1 MLIICEVTPTFC
13 QLPSSQSTN
22 SHHRVPSSM
31 TVSPSKYSDSDSYSA
46 TTASNSTMQ
55 CESVISYAL
64 FSYCCVTNVLC
75 ADGMA
80 ARSSFIRSVALGIV
94 NVFLRNLLMVFAG
107 SCHCTLVIVFAVK
120 FYNFIMVDWRIDCM

>member
-1 MLIICEVTPTFC
+1 MKE
-13 QLPSSQSTN
+13 Q
-22 SHHRVPSSM
+22 
-31 TVSPSKYSDSDSYSA
+31 PSKYSDSDSYSA

-55 CESVISYAL
+55 CESVIFYAL

-75 ADGMA
+75 ADGMVDGMA

-94 NVFLRNLLMVFAG
+94 DVFVRNLLMVFAG
-107 SCHCTLVIVFAVK
+107 SCHCTQMIVFAVK

>member
-55 CESVISYAL
+55 CESVIFYAL
-64 FSYCCVTNVLC
+64 FSYYCVTNVLC

-80 ARSSFIRSVALGIV
+80 DGSAARSSFIRSVVLGIV
-94 NVFLRNLLMVFAG
+94 DVFVRNLLMVFAG
-107 SCHCTLVIVFAVK
+107 SCHCTQVIVFAVK
-120 FYNFIMVDWRIDCM
+120 FYNFIMVD